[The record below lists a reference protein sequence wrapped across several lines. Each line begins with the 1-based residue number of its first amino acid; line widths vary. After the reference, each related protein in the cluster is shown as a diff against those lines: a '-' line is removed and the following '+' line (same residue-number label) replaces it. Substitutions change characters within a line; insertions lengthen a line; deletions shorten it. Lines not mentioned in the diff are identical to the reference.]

1 VLGDYLFLKISQDYP
16 LEAHETAELIEQ
28 PEGDKQKTRTALT
41 ISFFAMVLAFASL
54 GGSNTA
60 KEATQENILAANA
73 YSFYQAKTIR
83 QTSMKIAATDL
94 ELQMIRD
101 TSMPADIKEIFKK
114 KIDDYKKTIERYE
127 SEPETKDGK
136 KELMAQA
143 KVHEVARDHALR
155 QDPWFDFAEGMVQIA
170 IVLLSIS
177 LIGAIPALFF
187 GGSVLGGLGMLCT
200 INGFFLLY

>member
-1 VLGDYLFLKISQDYP
+1 M
-16 LEAHETAELIEQ
+16 EAHETTELIEQ
-28 PEGDKQKTRTALT
+28 PEGDNQKTRTALT
-41 ISFFAMVLAFASL
+41 ISFLAMVLAFASL

-94 ELQMIRD
+94 ELQLLRD
-101 TSMPADIKEIFKK
+101 TSMPAQTQEIFKK
-114 KIDDYKKTIERYE
+114 KINDYKKTIDRYE
-127 SEPETKDGK
+127 SEPETNDGK

-143 KVHEVARDHALR
+143 KAHEVARDHALR

-170 IVLLSIS
+170 IVLLSVS
-177 LIGAIPALFF
+177 MIGSIPALFF
-187 GGSVLGGLGMLCT
+187 AGSLLGSLGMLCT
-200 INGFFLLY
+200 VNGFFLLY

>member
-1 VLGDYLFLKISQDYP
+1 

-41 ISFFAMVLAFASL
+41 ISLFAMVLAFASL

-94 ELQMIRD
+94 ELQLIRD
-101 TSMPADIKEIFKK
+101 TAMPADVKEFFKK
-114 KIDDYKKTIERYE
+114 KIEDYKKTIERYE

-136 KELMAQA
+136 KELMIQA
-143 KVHEVARDHALR
+143 KAHEVARDHALR

-170 IVLLSIS
+170 IVLLSVS
-177 LIGAIPALFF
+177 LIGSIPALFF
-187 GGSVLGGLGMLCT
+187 AGSVLGALGMLCT
-200 INGFFLLY
+200 VNGFFLFI

>member
-1 VLGDYLFLKISQDYP
+1 MQ
-16 LEAHETAELIEQ
+16 AHETAELIEQ

-73 YSFYQAKTIR
+73 YSFYQAKAIR

-94 ELQMIRD
+94 ELQLIRD
-101 TSMPADIKEIFKK
+101 TAMPADVKEIFKK
-114 KIDDYKKTIERYE
+114 KIEDYKKTADRYE

-136 KELMAQA
+136 KELMVRA
-143 KVHEVARDHALR
+143 KAHEAARDYALR
-155 QDPWFDFAEGMVQIA
+155 QDPWFDYAEGMVQIA
-170 IVLLSIS
+170 IVLLSVS
-177 LIGAIPALFF
+177 LIGSIPALFLA
-187 GGSVLGGLGMLCT
+187 GSALGALGLLCT
-200 INGFFLLY
+200 VNGFFLII

>member
-1 VLGDYLFLKISQDYP
+1 

-28 PEGDKQKTRTALT
+28 PEGDKLKTRTALT

-83 QTSMKIAATDL
+83 QTSLKIAATDL
-94 ELQMIRD
+94 ELQLIRD
-101 TSMPADIKEIFKK
+101 TAMPADVKEIFKK
-114 KIDDYKKTIERYE
+114 KIDDYKKTIDRYE

-136 KELMAQA
+136 KELLVQA
-143 KVHEVARDHALR
+143 KAHEVARDHALR

-170 IVLLSIS
+170 IVLLSVS

-187 GGSVLGGLGMLCT
+187 AGTALGALGMFCT
-200 INGFFLLY
+200 INGFFLLV

>member
-1 VLGDYLFLKISQDYP
+1 M
-16 LEAHETAELIEQ
+16 EAHETAELIEQ
-28 PEGDKQKTRTALT
+28 PEGDKLKTRTALT

-94 ELQMIRD
+94 ELQLIRD
-101 TSMPADIKEIFKK
+101 TGMPADVKEIFKK
-114 KIDDYKKTIERYE
+114 KIDDYKKTIDRYE

-136 KELMAQA
+136 KELMVQA
-143 KVHEVARDHALR
+143 KAHEVARDHALR

-170 IVLLSIS
+170 IVLLSVS
-177 LIGAIPALFF
+177 LIGSIPALFF
-187 GGSVLGGLGMLCT
+187 AGTALGALGMFCT
-200 INGFFLLY
+200 INGFFLLV

>member
-1 VLGDYLFLKISQDYP
+1 MQ
-16 LEAHETAELIEQ
+16 AHETAELIEQ

-94 ELQMIRD
+94 ELQLLRD
-101 TSMPADIKEIFKK
+101 TAMPADVKEAFKK
-114 KIDDYKKTIERYE
+114 KIDDYKKTIDRYE
-127 SEPETKDGK
+127 SEPETNDGK
-136 KELMAQA
+136 KELMVNA
-143 KVHEVARDHALR
+143 KAHEKARDYALR
-155 QDPWFDFAEGMVQIA
+155 QDPWFDYAEGMVQIA
-170 IVLLSIS
+170 IVLLSVS
-177 LIGAIPALFF
+177 LIGSIPALFIA
-187 GGSVLGGLGMLCT
+187 GSALGTLGLLCT
-200 INGFFLLY
+200 INGFFLII

>member
-1 VLGDYLFLKISQDYP
+1 MQ
-16 LEAHETAELIEQ
+16 AHETAELIEQ

-94 ELQMIRD
+94 ELQLLRD
-101 TSMPADIKEIFKK
+101 TAMPADVKEAFKK
-114 KIDDYKKTIERYE
+114 KIDDYKKTIDRYE
-127 SEPETKDGK
+127 SEPETNDGK
-136 KELMAQA
+136 KELMVNA
-143 KVHEVARDHALR
+143 KAHEKARDYALR
-155 QDPWFDFAEGMVQIA
+155 QDPWFDYAEGVVQIA
-170 IVLLSIS
+170 IVLLSVS
-177 LIGAIPALFF
+177 LIGSIPALFIA
-187 GGSVLGGLGMLCT
+187 GSALGTLGLLCT
-200 INGFFLLY
+200 INGFFLII

>member
-1 VLGDYLFLKISQDYP
+1 M
-16 LEAHETAELIEQ
+16 EAHETAELIEQ

-94 ELQMIRD
+94 ELHIIRD
-101 TSMPADIKEIFKK
+101 TSMPADVKEIFKK
-114 KIDDYKKTIERYE
+114 KIDDYKKTIDRYE

-143 KVHEVARDHALR
+143 KMHEAARDYALR

-170 IVLLSIS
+170 IVLLSVS
-177 LIGAIPALFF
+177 LIGSIPALFF
-187 GGSVLGGLGMLCT
+187 AGSVLGGLGMLCT

>member
-1 VLGDYLFLKISQDYP
+1 MQ
-16 LEAHETAELIEQ
+16 AHETSELIEQ

-94 ELQMIRD
+94 ELQLIRD
-101 TSMPADIKEIFKK
+101 TAMGADVKEIFKK
-114 KIDDYKKTIERYE
+114 KIDDYKKTIDRYE
-127 SEPETKDGK
+127 SEPETNDGK
-136 KELMAQA
+136 KELMVRA
-143 KVHEVARDHALR
+143 KAHEAARDHALR
-155 QDPWFDFAEGMVQIA
+155 QDPWFDYAEGMVQIA
-170 IVLLSIS
+170 IVLLSVS
-177 LIGAIPALFF
+177 LIGSIPALFVA
-187 GGSVLGGLGMLCT
+187 GSALGALGLLCT
-200 INGFFLLY
+200 INGFFLII

>member
-1 VLGDYLFLKISQDYP
+1 M
-16 LEAHETAELIEQ
+16 EAHETAELIEQ

-94 ELQMIRD
+94 ELQLIRD
-101 TSMPADIKEIFKK
+101 TAMPADVKEIFKK
-114 KIDDYKKTIERYE
+114 KIDDYKKTIDRYE

-136 KELMAQA
+136 KELMVQA
-143 KVHEVARDHALR
+143 KAHEVARDLALR

-170 IVLLSIS
+170 IVLLSVS
-177 LIGAIPALFF
+177 MIGSIPALFF
-187 GGSVLGGLGMLCT
+187 AGTALGALGMLCT
-200 INGFFLLY
+200 INGFFLLV

>member
-1 VLGDYLFLKISQDYP
+1 M
-16 LEAHETAELIEQ
+16 EAHETAELIEQ

-83 QTSMKIAATDL
+83 QTSMKIAASDL
-94 ELQMIRD
+94 ELQLIRD
-101 TSMPADIKEIFKK
+101 TAMPADVKEIFKK

-136 KELMAQA
+136 KELMVQA
-143 KVHEVARDHALR
+143 KAHEVARDHALR

-170 IVLLSIS
+170 IVLLSVS
-177 LIGAIPALFF
+177 MIGSIPALFF
-187 GGSVLGGLGMLCT
+187 AGTALGALGMFCT
-200 INGFFLLY
+200 INGFFLLI

>member
-1 VLGDYLFLKISQDYP
+1 M
-16 LEAHETAELIEQ
+16 EAHETAELIEQ

-83 QTSMKIAATDL
+83 QTSMKIAASDL
-94 ELQMIRD
+94 ELQLIRD
-101 TSMPADIKEIFKK
+101 TAMPADVKEIFKK
-114 KIDDYKKTIERYE
+114 KIDDYKKTIDRYE

-136 KELMAQA
+136 KELMVQA
-143 KVHEVARDHALR
+143 KAHEVARDHALR

-170 IVLLSIS
+170 IVLLSVS
-177 LIGAIPALFF
+177 MIGSIPALFF
-187 GGSVLGGLGMLCT
+187 AGTALGALGMFCT
-200 INGFFLLY
+200 INGFFLLV

>member
-1 VLGDYLFLKISQDYP
+1 M
-16 LEAHETAELIEQ
+16 EAHETTELIEQ
-28 PEGDKQKTRTALT
+28 PEGDNQKTRTALT
-41 ISFFAMVLAFASL
+41 ISFLAMVLAFASL

-94 ELQMIRD
+94 ELQLLRD
-101 TSMPADIKEIFKK
+101 TSMPAQTQEIFKK
-114 KIDDYKKTIERYE
+114 KINDYKKTIDRYE
-127 SEPETKDGK
+127 SEPETNDGK

-143 KVHEVARDHALR
+143 KAHEVARDHALR

-170 IVLLSIS
+170 IVLLSVS
-177 LIGAIPALFF
+177 MIGSIPALFF
-187 GGSVLGGLGMLCT
+187 AGSLLGSLGMLCT